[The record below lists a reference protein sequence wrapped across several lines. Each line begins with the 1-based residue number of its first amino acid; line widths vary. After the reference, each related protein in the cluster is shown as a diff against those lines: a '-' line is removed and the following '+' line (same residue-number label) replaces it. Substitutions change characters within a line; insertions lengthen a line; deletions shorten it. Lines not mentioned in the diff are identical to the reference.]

1 MLTMASD
8 DTIARLKALSER
20 LDRLRR
26 QAQEVHDLASDEVR
40 SAHTSTRQ
48 RDMPNGTE
56 RRAIRRD

>member
-1 MLTMASD
+1 MASD
-8 DTIARLKALSER
+8 DTIARLKALSDR

-48 RDMPNGTE
+48 RDMANRTE

>member
-1 MLTMASD
+1 MVPD

-26 QAQEVHDLASDEVR
+26 QAQEVHNLASDEVR

-48 RDMPNGTE
+48 RDMPNRTE
-56 RRAIRRD
+56 RRASKRDR